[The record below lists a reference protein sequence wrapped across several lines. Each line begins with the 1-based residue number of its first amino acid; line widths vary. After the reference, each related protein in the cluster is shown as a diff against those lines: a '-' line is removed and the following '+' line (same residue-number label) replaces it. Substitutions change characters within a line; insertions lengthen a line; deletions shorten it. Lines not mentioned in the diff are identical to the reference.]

1 MIKKK
6 DKLFNRFLKT
16 RSAADWDTFRLHRNK
31 TNAFLRNAK
40 RNYLYNY
47 FEIGNNKK
55 IDLMW
60 RKINELLNR
69 GSRNAE
75 VHQLTLNNQIK
86 QGAEL
91 AEDFNNY
98 FVNLVSSS
106 QVQVYFRRKCK

>member
-6 DKLFNRFLKT
+6 DSLFNRFLKT
-16 RSAADWDTFRLHRNK
+16 RNAADWDTFRLHRNK
-31 TNAFLRNAK
+31 TNALLRNAK

-47 FEIGNNKK
+47 FDIGNKQN
-55 IDLMW
+55 LNVMW

-69 GSRNAE
+69 ASKNPE
-75 VHQLTLNNQIK
+75 TLELKLNNKLI

-91 AEDFNNY
+91 AEEFNNF

-106 QVQVYFRRKCK
+106 HSRRQ